1 LDELCAM
8 IYAYVRKILERKK
21 CNKNE
26 VAETGNNKNYL
37 SNLMK
42 ITEKEGKW
50 TDKEMMEVIQT
61 MTAAGSDTAAITLS
75 FATIMLALH
84 QGI

>member
-1 LDELCAM
+1 
-8 IYAYVRKILERKK
+8 
-21 CNKNE
+21 
-26 VAETGNNKNYL
+26 
-37 SNLMK
+37 MK